1 MHSIRKPSVVAV
13 LLILFA
19 AAFLS
24 ACGSKTAFEGGSSP
38 AASNNTAANTPAS
51 ASSAPSAKP
60 EAEKATRIVSTVNGD
75 VEIPA
80 KPKRIVALYY
90 HHILLA
96 LGEKPVG
103 ANLTWWGGSPF
114 LKELESGMKDV
125 GGPPSLEAVAALE
138 PDLIIM
144 NSNNT
149 EDYNQFAKIAP
160 SVLIPYDGNRNV
172 YDDTKLIAEMLGK
185 AEMANQV
192 SADFEKKAAEART
205 KLKSVLDGG
214 VKAAIIR
221 IDNKGGQFSVFGDN
235 YGRGGWSIY
244 KGLQIQYPA
253 KVKEAVID
261 SGKQIVQELSLEQ
274 MLEFVKDADYLFVSN
289 EGSGLETVKDS
300 AVWNSI
306 PAVKAG
312 RVIELDKKYFYFDPI
327 SISAQLDLIT
337 DLFLKLQ
344 VK

>member
-1 MHSIRKPSVVAV
+1 MHSIRKPSVVTV

-24 ACGSKTAFEGGSSP
+24 ACGSKTASDGGSSP
-38 AASNNTAANTPAS
+38 AASNNTAANTPAAAS
-51 ASSAPSAKP
+51 AAPSAKP

-138 PDLIIM
+138 PDLIVM

-149 EDYNQFAKIAP
+149 EDYKQFAKIAP

-185 AEMANQV
+185 TETANQV
-192 SADFEKKAAEART
+192 SADFEKKAAEARI

-221 IDNKGGQFSVFGDN
+221 IDNKGGQFSAYSETITAAAG
-235 YGRGGWSIY
+235 GRSTGGFS
-244 KGLQIQYPA
+244 
-253 KVKEAVID
+253 
-261 SGKQIVQELSLEQ
+261 
-274 MLEFVKDADYLFVSN
+274 
-289 EGSGLETVKDS
+289 
-300 AVWNSI
+300 
-306 PAVKAG
+306 
-312 RVIELDKKYFYFDPI
+312 
-327 SISAQLDLIT
+327 
-337 DLFLKLQ
+337 
-344 VK
+344 